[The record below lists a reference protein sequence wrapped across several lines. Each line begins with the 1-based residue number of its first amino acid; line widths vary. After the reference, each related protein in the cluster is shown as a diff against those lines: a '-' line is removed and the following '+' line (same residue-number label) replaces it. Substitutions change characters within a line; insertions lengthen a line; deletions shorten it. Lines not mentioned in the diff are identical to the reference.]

1 MTDQSK
7 KESSNNSDFRDAA
20 SLLLKG
26 GCLISE
32 SCPDCS
38 GVQIRF
44 KDDTICVNCGKG
56 RSMKKESSS
65 TLEQSNSQQIET
77 GYSKSSKDLSTVEK
91 MIIGRIVH
99 LMSQINSQTDLL
111 NETRM
116 AGLIEIYVRIVEK
129 IRSL

>member
-1 MTDQSK
+1 MSDPSK
-7 KESSNNSDFRDAA
+7 KESSNNSDFQDAA

-32 SCPDCS
+32 SCPVCS

-56 RSMKKESSS
+56 RSMKGESSS
-65 TLEQSNSQQIET
+65 MSELPNSQQS
-77 GYSKSSKDLSTVEK
+77 YNDNSKPSKDLSTVEN
-91 MIIGRIVH
+91 MLLGRIVH
-99 LMSQINSQTDLL
+99 LMTQMNSQTDLL
-111 NETRM
+111 NETRI

>member
-1 MTDQSK
+1 MSDQSK
-7 KESSNNSDFRDAA
+7 KESSNNSDFQDAA

-56 RSMKKESSS
+56 RSMKKEPSS

-77 GYSKSSKDLSTVEK
+77 DYSKSSKDLSTVEK
-91 MIIGRIVH
+91 MVIGRIVH
-99 LMSQINSQTDLL
+99 LMTQMNIQTDLL
-111 NETRM
+111 NETRI

>member
-1 MTDQSK
+1 MSDPSK
-7 KESSNNSDFRDAA
+7 KESRNNSDFQDAA

-32 SCPDCS
+32 SCPECS

-56 RSMKKESSS
+56 DLKRESSTRS
-65 TLEQSNSQQIET
+65 ELTSSQQGEND
-77 GYSKSSKDLSTVEK
+77 YSKTGKDLSTVEK
-91 MIIGRIVH
+91 MLIVRIVH
-99 LMSQINSQTDLL
+99 LTTQMNNNQTNFLD
-111 NETRM
+111 EIRI
-116 AGLIEIYVRIVEK
+116 AGLIETYVRIVEK

>member
-1 MTDQSK
+1 MSDQSK
-7 KESSNNSDFRDAA
+7 KESSNNSDFQDAA

-56 RSMKKESSS
+56 RSMKKEPSSK
-65 TLEQSNSQQIET
+65 LEQSNSQQIET
-77 GYSKSSKDLSTVEK
+77 DYSKSSKDLSTVEK
-91 MIIGRIVH
+91 MLIGRMVH
-99 LMSQINSQTDLL
+99 LMTQMNSQTDLL
-111 NETRM
+111 NETRI